1 MRNPSSPGGFLALS
15 YEADILSLPEN
26 RVTQCT
32 ILNRVNR
39 FVVAVMIN
47 DEILRVHINNTGRL
61 ADVIV
66 KGKTGYCIRLERPRK
81 LLYRL
86 FAVEYSGGYAV
97 IDTQLQEKA
106 FMNAVEMDLVP
117 WLKNCS
123 IAGRNPRIL
132 GEVFDF
138 ALKCSTGQGIVE
150 TKSAV
155 LMSPEGY
162 AMYPDCPTERGRR
175 HIRKLIEYTVAGGLA
190 LLVFIAALPN
200 AKGFK
205 PNAEADPELAKLVK
219 RAVIAGVNVKSIG
232 LAYNPEDFTVY
243 MYNPDLPVLIE

>member
-1 MRNPSSPGGFLALS
+1 
-15 YEADILSLPEN
+15 
-26 RVTQCT
+26 
-32 ILNRVNR
+32 VNR
-39 FVVAVMIN
+39 FVVEVKVGSEAVKA
-47 DEILRVHINNTGRL
+47 HINNTGRL
-61 ADVIV
+61 VDVIV
-66 KGKTGYCIRLERPRK
+66 RGRTGYCVRLERPRK

-86 FAVEYSGGYAV
+86 FAVEYFGGYAV

-106 FMNAVEMDLVP
+106 FMSAVEAGLIP
-117 WLKNCS
+117 WLRGCGVAS
-123 IAGRNPRIL
+123 RRPRVL

-138 ALKCSTGQGIVE
+138 ALECGARSGVVE

-175 HIRKLIEYTVAGGLA
+175 HIRKLIEYTATGGWA

-205 PNAEADPELAKLVK
+205 PNAEADPEVARLVR
-219 RAVIAGVNVKSIG
+219 RAVTAGVTVKSIG
-232 LAYNPEDFTVY
+232 LAYNPTNHTVY
-243 MYNPDLPVLIE
+243 MYNPDLPVLTT

>member
-1 MRNPSSPGGFLALS
+1 MAH
-15 YEADILSLPEN
+15 EASVASLPGD

-32 ILNRVNR
+32 VLSRVNR
-39 FVVAVMIN
+39 FVVEVRIGSEAVKA
-47 DEILRVHINNTGRL
+47 HINNTGRL

-66 KGKTGYCIRLERPRK
+66 RGRRGYCVGLEKPRR

-106 FMNAVEMDLVP
+106 FMNAVEAGLIP
-117 WLKNCS
+117 WLRRCS
-123 IAGRNPRIL
+123 VAGRRPRAL

-138 ALKCSTGQGIVE
+138 ALKCGSRSGVVE

-155 LMSPEGY
+155 LMGPEGY

-175 HIRKLIEYTVAGGLA
+175 HIRKLIEYTATGGWA

-200 AKGFK
+200 VKGFK
-205 PNAEADPELAKLVK
+205 PNAEADPEVARLVR
-219 RAVIAGVNVKSIG
+219 RAVTAGVTVKSIG
-232 LAYNPEDFTVY
+232 LAYNPANHTVY
-243 MYNPDLPVLIE
+243 MYNPDLPVVTA